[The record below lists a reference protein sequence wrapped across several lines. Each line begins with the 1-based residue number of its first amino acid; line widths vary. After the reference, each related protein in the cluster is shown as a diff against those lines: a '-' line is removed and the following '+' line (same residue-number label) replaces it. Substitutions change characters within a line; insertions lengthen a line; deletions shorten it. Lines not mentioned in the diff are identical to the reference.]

1 MTDRNIIKQF
11 VNDLIAELDRCD
23 DADFVDECIS
33 RVTYDE
39 PFDDIGE
46 ESDDE

>member
-23 DADFVDECIS
+23 DADFVDDCIS
-33 RVTYDE
+33 RVASNE
-39 PFDDIGE
+39 PFEDIGGQA
-46 ESDDE
+46 DE